1 MTFVERSGEFETI
14 GQHNDGLRAALAFNH
29 RKPDR
34 LGPVREQA
42 GARASGVLNDPMPAS
57 IVLLVGRQPNEQF
70 RRQSESERDHQQQ
83 P

>member
-42 GARASGVLNDPMPAS
+42 AAQASAS
-57 IVLLVGRQPNEQF
+57 LTTQCPLRSLLLVGRQPNEQF